1 MSMLVYGVAAVAFL
15 GAAGYAAV
23 RAKQIRDAEGQTLD
37 FKRWAAGA
45 AIAFLIAMG
54 LAYQAS
60 QVSGAPQVNTG
71 SAEPPPPPELEKLQ
85 VAQTTLTAIAEEH
98 KKILELAAKG
108 NTAGAES
115 LAARH
120 IQMAAEASAAAQASA
135 NAART
140 YEEAARTAAANANK
154 EATNAAAKAAA
165 QVAGSGASAE
175 TARLLQQKAAATKEA
190 ATTAAK
196 RTADIMTQA
205 REAQARA
212 AAASKAAE
220 SAKAVLG
227 IMQTTK

>member
-1 MSMLVYGVAAVAFL
+1 MLVYGVGAVAFL
-15 GAAGYAAV
+15 GAAGYAAI

-45 AIAFLIAMG
+45 AIAFLIAFG

-60 QVSGAPQVNTG
+60 QAASAAPQVNAG

-85 VAQTTLTAIAEEH
+85 VAQSTLTAISEEH

-108 NTAGAES
+108 NTVGAES

-165 QVAGSGASAE
+165 QVAGSGAAAE
-175 TARLLQQKAAATKEA
+175 TAKLLQQKAAATKEA